1 MTSRSSGFSLIEL
14 LVVVAIVG
22 VLSAIATV
30 TYSGYVSASKKKST
44 EGIMQL
50 VALAQLEYY
59 SENNDYHFSD
69 SCGVPNATSSMEIN
83 QELFDHSEDTPNLVI
98 PIKTDETT
106 GELSSELGWFICVAS
121 ANSGASFIV
130 RAIKGDCT
138 LILPMNS
145 TIRSE
150 PDDC

>member
-22 VLSAIATV
+22 VLSAIATM

-98 PIKTDETT
+98 PIKTDDT
-106 GELSSELGWFICVAS
+106 GQQSSELGWFICIAS
-121 ANSGASFIV
+121 ANSGASFIL
-130 RAIKGDCT
+130 RASKGDCT
-138 LILPMNS
+138 LILPINS

>member
-98 PIKTDETT
+98 PIKTDDA
-106 GELSSELGWFICVAS
+106 GQQSSELGWFICTAS